1 MADLTSSDTPRANRN
16 ISRRSAEFR
25 LFFGIFF
32 VLAIP
37 FATIEW
43 VRAVVQDR
51 TLLTR
56 GPLARAWAEADR
68 ITPIV
73 FSV

>member
-1 MADLTSSDTPRANRN
+1 MTDVTSSDTPRANRN

-25 LFFGIFF
+25 LFFAIFF

-37 FATIEW
+37 FGIYEW
-43 VRAVVQDR
+43 VVAVVTAK
-51 TLLTR
+51 TLLVR